1 LARLELIYGFV
12 ASGLPLDAWEFM
24 SVADI
29 NSFLDMKLVK
39 EGLADYVESED
50 PSQLAN
56 DRGEIL

>member
-1 LARLELIYGFV
+1 
-12 ASGLPLDAWEFM
+12 M